1 MRRFIFIFLL
11 STSFNN
17 SADESLSLGRFSS
30 GSLNHWEEKAFEG
43 NTQYQIVVDEKLKN
57 KVLQAKS
64 QASASGLFRE
74 IKVDLNKTPILNWSW
89 RVKNSLENLDERSKL
104 GDDYAARIYIVV
116 SGGIAFWNTKSLNYV
131 WSSNM
136 PVGSNW
142 PNAYAADNVI
152 MIALQ
157 SGNQVSNEWHQ
168 EKRNIQADFKRYFGK
183 TVEQLDAI
191 AIMTDTDNSG
201 QKALA
206 WYGDVFFSSE

>member
-11 STSFNN
+11 TTSFNN

-89 RVKNSLENLDERSKL
+89 RVKNSLENLDERSKQ

>member
-11 STSFNN
+11 TTSFNN